1 MDVFRMVLFQ
11 YLMTFGWA
19 VVGAVGMGVGLAV
32 AFKIFTA
39 LTPNI
44 DEVEELKKGNVAV
57 AIVLAAVVISMGV
70 VVAVIASGS

>member
-11 YLMTFGWA
+11 YLMAFGWA
-19 VVGAVGMGVGLAV
+19 VVGAVGRGVGLAV

-39 LTPNI
+39 FTPNI

-57 AIVLAAVVISMGV
+57 AIVLAAVIISMGI
-70 VVAVIASGS
+70 VVAVMVSGS